1 MKNLS
6 EFMDLN
12 DDCLLELFRYLSA
25 EDVSALKQ
33 TNQRL
38 YQLTD
43 YYFHS
48 VYEVKEREV
57 IIKDIDGCKLRNILM
72 QCGRFIRNLVIDS
85 PRCYSDM
92 NDLSENCDK
101 VENGT
106 YIGELIGTFCSDKLK
121 VLRLRS
127 VFLSGF
133 CSTIYGYVYIIFFN
147 LMISIIAL

>member
-1 MKNLS
+1 MKIVS
-6 EFMDLN
+6 EFVDLN
-12 DDCLLELFRYLSA
+12 DDCILEIFKYLSA
-25 EDVSALKQ
+25 EDLSALKQ

-48 VYEVKEREV
+48 VYELKEREV
-57 IIKDIDGCKLRNILM
+57 IIKDIDGCKLRDILL

-85 PRCYSDM
+85 PRRYSDM
-92 NDLSENCDK
+92 NDLSESCDK

-121 VLRLRS
+121 ILRLHS
-127 VFLSGF
+127 VYLSGF
-133 CSTIYGYVYIIFFN
+133 RLTTYGYVHLYCT
-147 LMISIIAL
+147 ALTT